1 MQEFNRE
8 TNTIASK
15 SINTEITN
23 SAIELKVQIEQM
35 REQVQN
41 IE

>member
-1 MQEFNRE
+1 MVRE

-15 SINTEITN
+15 SNDLAINERVIKMKVETEK
-23 SAIELKVQIEQM
+23 L

-41 IE
+41 LE